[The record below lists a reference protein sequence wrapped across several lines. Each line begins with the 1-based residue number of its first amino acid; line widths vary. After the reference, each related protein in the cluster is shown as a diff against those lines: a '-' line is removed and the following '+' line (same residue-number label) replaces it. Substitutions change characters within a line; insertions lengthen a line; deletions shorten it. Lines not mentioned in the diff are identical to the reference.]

1 LDSPEESPPEVEAAL
16 GADDARESH
25 QPESPDLALEE
36 LLFGA
41 VSRNGGAGLDAPRDP
56 AEQQR
61 LAGEVELP
69 DDVLLDENRVVEEH
83 ELSEPDEVVDDTPIA
98 EPADVEDVVDATDP
112 SGPARGR
119 RRGWI
124 LAGLVTLIVASGAA
138 AGAAVVVGRSPDPAP
153 KDTDVPGRTAPRTT
167 TTATVA
173 TTAIPPTMT
182 PATVAPATT
191 VTTRRV
197 VPVPGGSV
205 AQPAPSSGPPPPAPP
220 PPPPTSPPPQPT
232 SPPTTMPPPTTVG
245 P

>member
-1 LDSPEESPPEVEAAL
+1 LESPEESPPEVEAAR
-16 GADDARESH
+16 GTDDARQSNR
-25 QPESPDLALEE
+25 PESPDLALEE

-41 VSRNGGAGLDAPRDP
+41 VSRNAGAGLHAPS
-56 AEQQR
+56 
-61 LAGEVELP
+61 
-69 DDVLLDENRVVEEH
+69 DDVLLDEDRVVEEH

-98 EPADVEDVVDATDP
+98 EPADVEDVEDVVDATDP

-119 RRGWI
+119 RRTWV

-138 AGAAVVVGRSPDPAP
+138 AGAVVVGRSPDPAP
-153 KDTDVPGRTAPRTT
+153 KDNDVPGRTAPRTT

-173 TTAIPPTMT
+173 STAIPPTT

-205 AQPAPSSGPPPPAPP
+205 AQPAPSPGPPPPAPS
-220 PPPPTSPPPQPT
+220 PPPPTSPPPQTT
-232 SPPTTMPPPTTVG
+232 SAPTTMPPPTTVG

>member
-1 LDSPEESPPEVEAAL
+1 VAPTTPPS
-16 GADDARESH
+16 RTS
-25 QPESPDLALEE
+25 ESPDLALEE

-41 VSRNGGAGLDAPRDP
+41 VSRNGGAGLDAPPDP

-61 LAGEVELP
+61 FAGEVELP
-69 DDVLLDENRVVEEH
+69 DDVLLDEDRVVEEH
-83 ELSEPDEVVDDTPIA
+83 ELGESAEVVDDTPIA
-98 EPADVEDVVDATDP
+98 EPADLEDVVDATDP

-119 RRGWI
+119 RRAWVV
-124 LAGLVTLIVASGAA
+124 AGLVTLIVVSGAA
-138 AGAAVVVGRSPDPAP
+138 AGAVVVGRSRDPAP
-153 KDTDVPGRTAPRTT
+153 KDNDVPGRTAPRTT

-205 AQPAPSSGPPPPAPP
+205 AQPAPPPAPPAPPPP